1 MKQPVYLLTVHKDFF
16 IVIMHTSISTI
27 TFSNVSSRF
36 RGKIFLELRHHEGK
50 CLEDSISW
58 KLFKI

>member
-27 TFSNVSSRF
+27 IFSNASRKF
-36 RGKIFLELRHHEGK
+36 ERNDFLK
-50 CLEDSISW
+50 TKAS
-58 KLFKI
+58 